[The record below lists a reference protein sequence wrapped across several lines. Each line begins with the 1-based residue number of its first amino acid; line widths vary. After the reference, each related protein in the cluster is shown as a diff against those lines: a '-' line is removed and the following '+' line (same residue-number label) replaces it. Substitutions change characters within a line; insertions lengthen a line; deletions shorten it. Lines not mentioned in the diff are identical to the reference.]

1 LKVPLTRYQFVEFLI
16 RIASEKY
23 MRSGYCDNYSEAL
36 EMLMKNGIQEALDNV
51 EDPQVWRENRLWK
64 NDVDDLILNKQESI
78 RKLFRSFAGKLLKK
92 N

>member
-1 LKVPLTRYQFVEFLI
+1 MKVPLTRYQFVEFLI

-64 NDVDDLILNKQESI
+64 N
-78 RKLFRSFAGKLLKK
+78 
-92 N
+92 

>member
-1 LKVPLTRYQFVEFLI
+1 MKVPLTRYQFVEFLI

-23 MRSGYCDNYSEAL
+23 MRSGHCDNYSEAL

-64 NDVDDLILNKQESI
+64 N
-78 RKLFRSFAGKLLKK
+78 
-92 N
+92 